1 MGKWIRRAREIRKM
15 TMSYKIDTE
24 ELERE
29 EMERVMVAESTV
41 CGIMNSEAAL
51 EFHELSQVRV
61 FAEMLR
67 SSEEIEDI
75 EIEVAPDFDLLL
87 QFKGGEHEHYQLWLG
102 QPNRPSVIT
111 HLERTE
117 VVWRLPEHTTNR
129 LIEILGLN
137 T

>member
-67 SSEEIEDI
+67 SSEEIEGI
-75 EIEVAPDFDLLL
+75 EIEMAPDFDLLL
-87 QFKGGEHEHYQLWLG
+87 QFKRW
-102 QPNRPSVIT
+102 R
-111 HLERTE
+111 ERTLSAVARSTE
-117 VVWRLPEHTTNR
+117 PSKFHHES
-129 LIEILGLN
+129 
-137 T
+137 

>member
-1 MGKWIRRAREIRKM
+1 MEKWIRRAREIRKM

-29 EMERVMVAESTV
+29 EMERVTVAESTV
-41 CGIMNSEAAL
+41 RGIMNPEVKL

-67 SSEEIEDI
+67 SSEEIEGI

-87 QFKGGEHEHYQLWLG
+87 QFKGGEQERYQLWLG
-102 QPNRPSVIT
+102 QPDHPSVIT
-111 HLERTE
+111 EFERTD
-117 VVWRLPEHTTNR
+117 VIWRLPEHTTNQ
-129 LIEILGLN
+129 LIDALGLD

>member
-41 CGIMNSEAAL
+41 RGIMNPEVKL
-51 EFHELSQVRV
+51 EFHELSKVRV

-87 QFKGGEHEHYQLWLG
+87 QFKGGKQERYQLWLG
-102 QPNRPSVIT
+102 QPDHPSVIT
-111 HLERTE
+111 EFERTD
-117 VVWRLPEHTTNR
+117 VIWRLPEHTTNQ
-129 LIEILGLN
+129 LIDALGLD